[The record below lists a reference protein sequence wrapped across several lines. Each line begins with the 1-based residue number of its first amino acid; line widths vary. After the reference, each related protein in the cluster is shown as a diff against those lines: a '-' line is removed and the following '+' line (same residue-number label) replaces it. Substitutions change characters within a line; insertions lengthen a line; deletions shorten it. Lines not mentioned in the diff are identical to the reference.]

1 MATARTDSETASK
14 AQALREAADLGCT
27 GAHRHPDGTW
37 MACSTME
44 EYEKLTASSKTK
56 SGLDLIA
63 ETQKI
68 REQKGR
74 RRKRKNRQWEK
85 LRERG
90 VSGIDTLPGGG
101 LVSGKGMTFRPV
113 DGDTDVFDDINK
125 ARRRARQLGCIG
137 VARRVSRSGRR
148 VWTPCTNM
156 TDYARATGS
165 TALGRRY
172 QARLERQRIRG
183 IVQEELSRAKR
194 SGRRRKT
201 SLFEELYE
209 VKGLGRTLRRG
220 ATVFDANAWD
230 GDNDGIVQEGT
241 PFERPA
247 IPGINTNLP
256 GTLHTRNKPKNF
268 PADTQRER
276 KRRADAKKPRRDPNR
291 NRPGDRNVQR
301 RRRERAAG
309 MRSEGSERPLLPR
322 PERGAAYDPLK
333 QGLEGVTEGLLDLFD
348 PDRKKKKPLPKRE
361 RPMLP
366 MKNTGGGLRS
376 VSPSKAVNAPLE
388 KTTKELSETY
398 KRPDLPLK
406 PGVPIAVQHATRSVE
421 ALERIAEDRFRLP
434 GEQEGGARGGLDQ
447 VGLGGLYFTFE
458 GDMIGADWDVEDEGS
473 GEGSWMQMDTLVAAQ
488 VTPKRPLTIM
498 APEKNRAEEAAH
510 WESRPDPYRYD
521 QASEEYRLWKEELDE
536 IKRRSSAALRASVLE
551 QLGFKSWDDL
561 HAAEAKRAKE
571 LGVDLEEARKRSTAG
586 VVPELLG
593 IDLLVTEPVF
603 SSDENH
609 QSGDLV
615 VLDSDIIETVGV
627 REIGRGSTH
636 SWTHQE
642 TGYEPDWNP
651 ESNDS
656 IRKRIN
662 RLFEQSSGMRSQRLT
677 QSDLNQRRNRTPKEN
692 LSELGEAIDEYV
704 GFLQEHHRHDFA
716 GDGDVISAIDASNP
730 GLVDEHD
737 LLKGRIDDLA
747 GVFEEAR
754 ADLEEMDFERDELQ
768 DEVNRL
774 VRTFDKANGDFLGSH
789 SNSQMQRRQ
798 IVRAV
803 RDGQDRDKFLQ
814 SEFPDEMAEDQGHME
829 WLWDTVV
836 EERKEIMQL
845 NKKLGEL
852 EDRIKTETLGSEET
866 QETLRSMVQGRID
879 KHQKPDSSIE
889 IGSGS
894 RALDPDVGMRSRR
907 DALSDTN
914 KQWLRTLQENP
925 GYWDEAPAAVRNV
938 SSDQLRQEAMD
949 LRGSS
954 IRNTGG
960 MRSGG
965 RQKGQEI
972 LGKVKPEHTNKPSG
986 ERVLYFVGGTTGAG
1000 KSTIIKDKKIRLP
1013 DSTEAAH
1020 IDPDDIKTGL
1030 RGWDPKHPGNVHHE
1044 SRRVTDRVMD
1054 DAMNS
1059 GMDVVVQGTGKRT
1072 EHLRDA
1078 KARGYKTSGHF
1089 VWIPDREADRRI
1101 VQRTAEGGPNIPT
1114 YFGSQIAGE
1123 LRNGDGR
1130 FRGLSHD
1137 IAEGLYDEFYLWDNT
1152 GREPRLIAYRTQ
1164 DGQFAIH
1171 GRKEFDDFFGA
1182 SGRYVERY
1190 WQKNK

>member
-1 MATARTDSETASK
+1 MAKARTDSEAASK

-194 SGRRRKT
+194 SRRRRKT

-220 ATVFDANAWD
+220 AAVFDPNAWD

-301 RRRERAAG
+301 RRKERAAG
-309 MRSEGSERPLLPR
+309 MRSEGSED
-322 PERGAAYDPLK
+322 RGAAYEPIE
-333 QGLEGVTEGLLDLFD
+333 QGLGAIAEGLARALD
-348 PDRKKKKPLPKRE
+348 PDRNKKKPLPKRE

-398 KRPDLPLK
+398 KRPNFPLK
-406 PGVPIAVQHATRSVE
+406 PGEPIAVQHATRSVE

-434 GEQEGGARGGLDQ
+434 GEQEGRARGGLDQ
-447 VGLGGLYFTFE
+447 AGLGGLYFTFE
-458 GDMIGADWDVEDEGS
+458 GDMLGADWDVEDEGS
-473 GEGSWMQMDTLVAAQ
+473 GVGSWMQLDTVVAAQ
-488 VTPKRPLTIM
+488 ITPKRPLTLITNDNG
-498 APEKNRAEEAAH
+498 KIH
-510 WESRPDPYRYD
+510 PD
-521 QASEEYRLWKEELDE
+521 S
-536 IKRRSSAALRASVLE
+536 ILE

-593 IDLLVTEPVF
+593 IDLIVTEPVF
-603 SSDENH
+603 GWNEPH

-615 VLDSDIIETVGV
+615 VLDSGTIETVGV

-636 SWTHQE
+636 AWTHQE

-651 ESNDS
+651 ESNAS
-656 IRKRIN
+656 IRERIN
-662 RLFEQSSGMRSQRLT
+662 RTFEQSRGMRSQRLT
-677 QSDLNQRRNRTPKEN
+677 QTDLNQRRDRTPEQN
-692 LSELGEAIDEYV
+692 LKELGGAIDEYV
-704 GFLQEHHRHDFA
+704 AFLQEHHRHNFA
-716 GDGDVISAIDASNP
+716 GDADTISAIDASDP

-737 LLKGRIDDLA
+737 LLKGRISDLA
-747 GVFEEAR
+747 GVFEDAR

-768 DEVNRL
+768 SELNGL
-774 VRTFDKANGDFLGSH
+774 IKTFDKANGDFLGSH
-789 SNSQMQRRQ
+789 NRSQRQRRE
-798 IVRAV
+798 IVKAV
-803 RDGQDRDKFLQ
+803 RDGEDRDKFLQ
-814 SEFPDEMAEDQGHME
+814 SAFPDEMAEDQGHME

-836 EERKEIMQL
+836 DERNEIMHLDKELQ
-845 NKKLGEL
+845 KL
-852 EDRIKTETLGSEET
+852 EDRIKEQTLGSQET
-866 QETLRSMVQGRID
+866 QEALRSMVQGRID
-879 KHQKPDSSIE
+879 QHQKPGAGIE
-889 IGSGS
+889 SPN
-894 RALDPDVGMRSRR
+894 RALNPNAGMRSRR
-907 DALSDTN
+907 DALSGSNKLWLTN
-914 KQWLRTLQENP
+914 LQNNP
-925 GYWDEAPAAVRNV
+925 GLWDEAPAAVRNV
-938 SSDQLRQEAMD
+938 ASDKLREDAMA
-949 LRGSS
+949 LRFNRLR
-954 IRNTGG
+954 RNTGIQSEFDVELNAVLSGQSWGGARHVTG

-965 RQKGQEI
+965 RQMGQEI
-972 LGKVKPEHTNKPSG
+972 IGKVKPEHRKKPQG
-986 ERVLYFVGGTTGAG
+986 ERTLYFVGGTTGAG
-1000 KSTIIKDKKIRLP
+1000 KTTIIKDKKVRLP
-1013 DSTEAAH
+1013 GDTEAAH
-1020 IDPDDIKTGL
+1020 IDPDYVKTGL
-1030 RGWDPKHPGNVHHE
+1030 RGWDPQDPGRVHHE
-1044 SRRVTDRVMD
+1044 SRRVTDRIMD
-1054 DAMNS
+1054 DAMNG

-1078 KARGYKTSGHF
+1078 KARGYKTSGQF
-1089 VWIPDREADRRI
+1089 VWVPGKEADRRI
-1101 VQRTAEGGPNIPT
+1101 AQRKTEGGPNIPNS
-1114 YFGSQIAGE
+1114 FGSLIAGE
-1123 LRNGDGR
+1123 LRNGIVSRQITD
-1130 FRGLSHD
+1130 
-1137 IAEGLYDEFYLWDNT
+1137 GLYDEFHLWDNT

-1164 DGQFAIH
+1164 DGQFAIY

-1182 SGRYVERY
+1182 SGRHVERY